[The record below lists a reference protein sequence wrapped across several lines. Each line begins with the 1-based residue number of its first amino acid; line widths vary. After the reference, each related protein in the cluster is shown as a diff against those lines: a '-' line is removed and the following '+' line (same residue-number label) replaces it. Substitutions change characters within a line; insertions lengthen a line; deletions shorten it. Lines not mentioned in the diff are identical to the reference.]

1 MKNKGILLV
10 ISGPSGC
17 GKGTVCHEL
26 TKRNKDMCVSVS
38 ATTRDMRI
46 GEKEGETY
54 FFKTKE
60 EFEQMIENGELLEYN
75 CGYSGNYYG
84 TPKKYVLEQLENG
97 RDVILEIEMNGAE
110 NVKKVYPDG
119 TFIFL
124 APPSLEELKNRL
136 IGRGRESEELINER
150 FSLAKEEIKR
160 VNSYTY
166 VVVNDR
172 VENAAEKIEAIVKA
186 EKCSVKRN
194 ADLIDELVK

>member
-17 GKGTVCHEL
+17 GKGTVCQEL

-60 EFEQMIENGELLEYN
+60 EFETMIENGELLEYN

-84 TPKKYVLEQLENG
+84 TPKQYVLEQLENG

>member
-17 GKGTVCHEL
+17 GKGTVCQEL

-60 EFEQMIENGELLEYN
+60 EFEKMIENGELLEYN

-84 TPKKYVLEQLENG
+84 TPKNYVLEQLDNG
-97 RDVILEIEMNGAE
+97 RDVILEIEMNGAD

-119 TFIFL
+119 VFIFL
-124 APPSLEELKNRL
+124 APPSLEELKSRL

-150 FSLAKEEIKR
+150 FSLANEEIKR
-160 VNSYTY
+160 VNSYGY
-166 VVVNDR
+166 VVVNDK
-172 VENAAEKIEAIVKA
+172 VENAAERIEAIVKA

-194 ADLIDELVK
+194 TDFIDELIK

>member
-17 GKGTVCHEL
+17 GKGTVCQEL

-60 EFEQMIENGELLEYN
+60 EFEKMIENGELLEYN

-84 TPKKYVLEQLENG
+84 TPKNYVLEQLDNG
-97 RDVILEIEMNGAE
+97 RDVILEIEMNGAD

-119 TFIFL
+119 VFIFL
-124 APPSLEELKNRL
+124 APPSLEELKSRL

-160 VNSYTY
+160 VNSYGY
-166 VVVNDR
+166 VVVNDK
-172 VENAAEKIEAIVKA
+172 VENAAERIEAIVKA

-194 ADLIDELVK
+194 TDFIDELIK

>member
-17 GKGTVCHEL
+17 GKGTVCQEL

-60 EFEQMIENGELLEYN
+60 EFETMIENGELLEYN

-84 TPKKYVLEQLENG
+84 TPKQYVLEQLENG

-172 VENAAEKIEAIVKA
+172 VEKAAEKIEAIVKA

>member
-17 GKGTVCHEL
+17 GKGTVCQEL

-60 EFEQMIENGELLEYN
+60 EFETMIDNGELLEYN

-84 TPKKYVLEQLENG
+84 TPKQYVLEQLENG